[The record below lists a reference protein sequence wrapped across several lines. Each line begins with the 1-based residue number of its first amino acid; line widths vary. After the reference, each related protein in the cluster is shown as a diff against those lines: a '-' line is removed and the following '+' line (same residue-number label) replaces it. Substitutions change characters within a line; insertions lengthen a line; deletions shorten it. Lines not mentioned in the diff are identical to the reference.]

1 MNVIISYRICC
12 GESGGVYFM
21 TLDETIVYAK
31 EVAKEK
37 YKEGF
42 GREYEQLVQW
52 LEELKEYKRLEEK
65 LSIMFNGDCR
75 LSDVVESLKRQ
86 ICEPGKDHPVNARIL
101 TYEDA
106 EKWNEYLELEE
117 QGRLLKLPCK
127 IGDTLW
133 WIQPGWE
140 DGRLTEKVAQC
151 PIPVK
156 LIAIDENGNF
166 YVFHDEDDY
175 YSFDSWDKVGDK
187 YALLTKEDAEAKL
200 KEMENELESKVN

>member
-1 MNVIISYRICC
+1 MKSLNEVIEYIKGMAEVRRKWRAF
-12 GESGGVYFM
+12 ESA
-21 TLDETIVYAK
+21 E
-31 EVAKEK
+31 EWEQVA
-37 YKEGF
+37 
-42 GREYEQLVQW
+42 QW
-52 LEELKEYKRLEEK
+52 LEELRKYKNLKEK
-65 LSIMFNGDCR
+65 LSNMFGGGCT
-75 LSDVVESLKRQ
+75 LTDVVENLERQ
-86 ICEPGKDHPVNARIL
+86 ITEPGKDHSVNARIL

-106 EKWNEYLELEE
+106 EKWDEYRNLEE
-117 QGRLLKLPCK
+117 RGKLLKLPCK

-156 LIAIDENGNF
+156 LIALDENGNF

-200 KEMENELESKVN
+200 KEIRGEVDAPA